1 MFKNGLGLF
10 LPHLRE
16 RNLYPPYNLELD
28 KALSGKQ
35 LVIFKR
41 NVCPLLTRK

>member
-10 LPHLRE
+10 LPHLGV

-28 KALSGKQ
+28 KALSGR
-35 LVIFKR
+35 LFSREMSV
-41 NVCPLLTRK
+41 LS

>member
-10 LPHLRE
+10 LPDLGV

-28 KALSGKQ
+28 KTLSGK
-35 LVIFKR
+35 
-41 NVCPLLTRK
+41 